1 MIKKDFIYEVIDRGR
16 NRVGDTCELLIK
28 TTPRNNG
35 QHLTGIVFKKK
46 EGVSPLVYLDKY
58 YDQYVSDGMNMVE
71 IVDEIARI
79 QEDGGIQEM
88 IGSGCLT
95 DYEAVQS
102 KIRLKLIN
110 YEANQ
115 ARLETMP
122 YIPFLDTAIVFYIEI
137 DSDSMKLLTAA
148 VEHHHLEIWGVG
160 KERIY
165 EDALCNMRTCYPVSI
180 RPMMSVMEDFA
191 ERMGGGLD
199 ISMLRESIP
208 RDRGF
213 WVMTTETG
221 LQGAATLLYGD
232 GLKQFAELDGDDI
245 VILPSSRHEV
255 LLIPQRQVNGKY
267 ESFSHMVEMVNET
280 EVSMEDRLSN
290 SVYLYSRE
298 KDSITIAHR
307 GPSL

>member
-1 MIKKDFIYEVIDRGR
+1 MIKKDFIYEVIDRVR

-245 VILPSSRHEV
+245 VILPS
-255 LLIPQRQVNGKY
+255 NKFY
-267 ESFSHMVEMVNET
+267 FCSFSI
-280 EVSMEDRLSN
+280 RKC
-290 SVYLYSRE
+290 LY
-298 KDSITIAHR
+298 
-307 GPSL
+307 

>member
-1 MIKKDFIYEVIDRGR
+1 
-16 NRVGDTCELLIK
+16 
-28 TTPRNNG
+28 
-35 QHLTGIVFKKK
+35 
-46 EGVSPLVYLDKY
+46 
-58 YDQYVSDGMNMVE
+58 
-71 IVDEIARI
+71 
-79 QEDGGIQEM
+79 
-88 IGSGCLT
+88 
-95 DYEAVQS
+95 
-102 KIRLKLIN
+102 
-110 YEANQ
+110 
-115 ARLETMP
+115 
-122 YIPFLDTAIVFYIEI
+122 
-137 DSDSMKLLTAA
+137 
-148 VEHHHLEIWGVG
+148 
-160 KERIY
+160 
-165 EDALCNMRTCYPVSI
+165 MRTCYPVSI